1 VDFVARNGL
10 AFGSWC
16 HLTGAAPTTKG
27 ETTNGKFSESFFF
40 AMYSDHCEDIHT
52 NPLHP
57 SQVTL
62 CEEKHGVCIFDF
74 NLSFS
79 SMDGS
84 FQPKSST
91 FSVTM
96 VVNDDQVPMK
106 ATDNVVWTE
115 NSLVHV
121 ATDGSNAGLWQMSP
135 DGSNLVEIAPSKN
148 GGVDHNPSGVMGI
161 SNLSAASLRACVPHD
176 HHELWLL
183 HGCFDQP

>member
-1 VDFVARNGL
+1 MTQDSIENVALIRTFEKNHICFLVSIDGGTKALKIYVGQKNKGRDGRPNTVDFMARNGL
-10 AFGSWC
+10 TLGSC
-16 HLTGAAPTTKG
+16 HYLTGAAPTTKG

-40 AMYSDHCEDIHT
+40 AMHSDHCEDIHT

-121 ATDGSNAGLWQMSP
+121 ATDGSNAGL
-135 DGSNLVEIAPSKN
+135 
-148 GGVDHNPSGVMGI
+148 
-161 SNLSAASLRACVPHD
+161 
-176 HHELWLL
+176 
-183 HGCFDQP
+183 